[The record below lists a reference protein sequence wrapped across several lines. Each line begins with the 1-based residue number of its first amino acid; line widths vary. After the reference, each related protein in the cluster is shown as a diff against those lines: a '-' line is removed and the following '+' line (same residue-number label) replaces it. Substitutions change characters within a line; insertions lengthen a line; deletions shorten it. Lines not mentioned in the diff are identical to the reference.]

1 MRDPRVRLLTCNV
14 NCNGPSKVQATLDL
28 INNNLADLISL
39 QEIDVHA
46 FGAVAYTKEWRR
58 AGCSL
63 VLSSPEVGSQKHRVG
78 LVSRLPIR
86 PVLLPSTV
94 SARAAAGLIQV
105 SIQDALYPL
114 LVVASYGYPGDQHAT
129 DALVDALVAFAK
141 SFGGRFVLFGDWN
154 ATDDEGAIARHA
166 CEGSL
171 NCLDSAF
178 PFALP
183 CTNPRRTRR
192 IDFAVSDF
200 RVSASEVSHIEGPW
214 DHVSVCYTLDL
225 SSCFRGFVLPKRSAL
240 RTPDACTD
248 HARWTAC
255 WSQEAFDRALQSH
268 DLEMAWRL
276 LSDTAEQA
284 LQDPDSHSNHHA
296 VPRSSAFEPRG
307 YSEIPHARTAT
318 SGQESRGTQGL
329 RRLRNRLVQL
339 SHDPCDPCLRAN
351 ISASL
356 CGLRKLVPE
365 LPHMPLA
372 QLEHFAQCVQD
383 LYDSYVTSE
392 KEARIFRWK
401 CMVQESPNKQVAWLR
416 RRADLALEL
425 QARPL
430 PVTDVATAIHPIS
443 VLKEHGP
450 KWEKL
455 WTYPED
461 DPVRLDDINDIL
473 KDVPACPASEI
484 MLTLEPQDLVRQA
497 KHMSGKAPGHDS
509 WSADDLAR
517 LPLNWWANLAQIWNS
532 IIAGAPVPLT
542 WSRALV
548 ALIPKKV
555 VNTRPLGLCPIVW
568 RIGARAIVGKLRPWI
583 HQWITPLAF
592 GGAPGTSCADAHLR
606 ITAAILKGA
615 KEFIQQDLK
624 NFFDHLSL
632 PAVLPVLAHL
642 GAPHALTHVL
652 KSFYRCPTRLFK
664 VGRFVA
670 GGWVGVSR
678 GFVQGCPFSPLVALA
693 VGHAWSHRSLS
704 RDVRGFIFVDDRLLW
719 PRPEASCPVESTAI
733 ALARSDHFDSTFKLR
748 CERDKCAYVTV
759 PGQGRLGGLAQARGY
774 QELARLDFLGI
785 ALDVEAL
792 EGRPLKLI
800 LDKVLFRVRFLK
812 CLPISLHRKVILIR
826 SMAFSCFTWCAGVA
840 MPEPQILRSIQHEI
854 SALFRGAFKQEV
866 PFFLM
871 HEILG
876 WESSPQFACDFAAL
890 QVANRFAVR
899 RPSWYDDLPLDE
911 AFVTWPDVMP
921 VARDAVHRLGWSIL
935 PGGSGIT
942 RCDANGVRVFKFGFS
957 NISVLKSWLTAAFRD
972 DGVYQCRRVQRRG
985 HRDEEAC
992 ARGLDLPAPA
1002 TGHSFDFAAHRAAF
1016 FGLGTLAQKRAAA
1029 ASGGSFWYHNPV
1041 KCRTVT
1047 PEDPAASCACGSKF
1061 PSRPHLTWTC
1071 PVTAS
1076 LRQGLPPPTDRASE
1090 RLFAP
1095 PLKPFPPAPSGPNAD
1110 VFRDEVAADLY
1121 SALTTTDEILVATD
1135 GSSFEDVGGYAI
1147 VIRAGTGIHS
1157 HASGNDD
1164 EDQSAFRSEACAL
1177 QVLASALAA
1186 IVGKVA
1192 GNVTVLVDCQ
1202 SALRAIESP
1211 LRSALPLLFEEIAK
1225 NFLAAKESGLTTRF
1239 MWVPAHDRHDKWS
1252 PNWGYDAALCRNLN
1266 KIADEQAGAAQK
1278 RRWTRSLRAAWHKEL
1293 ATARAWSAKAIC
1305 NSAKASETY
1314 RDFLLESKC
1323 SANANPP
1330 AASRKDAEDL
1340 RPGVAD
1346 VVGVG

>member
-1 MRDPRVRLLTCNV
+1 M
-14 NCNGPSKVQATLDL
+14 
-28 INNNLADLISL
+28 
-39 QEIDVHA
+39 
-46 FGAVAYTKEWRR
+46 
-58 AGCSL
+58 
-63 VLSSPEVGSQKHRVG
+63 
-78 LVSRLPIR
+78 
-86 PVLLPSTV
+86 
-94 SARAAAGLIQV
+94 
-105 SIQDALYPL
+105 
-114 LVVASYGYPGDQHAT
+114 
-129 DALVDALVAFAK
+129 
-141 SFGGRFVLFGDWN
+141 
-154 ATDDEGAIARHA
+154 
-166 CEGSL
+166 
-171 NCLDSAF
+171 
-178 PFALP
+178 
-183 CTNPRRTRR
+183 
-192 IDFAVSDF
+192 
-200 RVSASEVSHIEGPW
+200 
-214 DHVSVCYTLDL
+214 
-225 SSCFRGFVLPKRSAL
+225 
-240 RTPDACTD
+240 
-248 HARWTAC
+248 
-255 WSQEAFDRALQSH
+255 
-268 DLEMAWRL
+268 
-276 LSDTAEQA
+276 
-284 LQDPDSHSNHHA
+284 
-296 VPRSSAFEPRG
+296 
-307 YSEIPHARTAT
+307 
-318 SGQESRGTQGL
+318 
-329 RRLRNRLVQL
+329 
-339 SHDPCDPCLRAN
+339 
-351 ISASL
+351 
-356 CGLRKLVPE
+356 
-365 LPHMPLA
+365 
-372 QLEHFAQCVQD
+372 VQD
-383 LYDSYVTSE
+383 
-392 KEARIFRWK
+392 
-401 CMVQESPNKQVAWLR
+401 SPNKQVAWLR

-473 KDVPACPASEI
+473 KDVPACPTSEI

-693 VGHAWSHRSLS
+693 VGHAWSHHFCPAMSVVSFSLTT
-704 RDVRGFIFVDDRLLW
+704 GFFGRVQKLRALLKALQSLL
-719 PRPEASCPVESTAI
+719 RPPTILI
-733 ALARSDHFDSTFKLR
+733 ALSNCVVSAINVPTSLYPDRADWGALLR
-748 CERDKCAYVTV
+748 
-759 PGQGRLGGLAQARGY
+759 RGY

-972 DGVYQCRRVQRRG
+972 AGVYQCRRVQRRG

-1095 PLKPFPPAPSGPNAD
+1095 PLKPFPPAPSGLNAD

-1177 QVLASALAA
+1177 QVLARALAA
-1186 IVGKVA
+1186 IVAKVA

-1266 KIADEQAGAAQK
+1266 KIADEQAGLDLCALPG
-1278 RRWTRSLRAAWHKEL
+1278 TRSLLPPVLGLR
-1293 ATARAWSAKAIC
+1293 RPFAIRL
-1305 NSAKASETY
+1305 KQV
-1314 RDFLLESKC
+1314 
-1323 SANANPP
+1323 
-1330 AASRKDAEDL
+1330 
-1340 RPGVAD
+1340 RPIGISF
-1346 VVGVG
+1346 